1 MTCDEVEGL
10 GQPACC
16 LFFPNLGNFRV
27 QMNTGTSG
35 ASAPFHTVKAVGIET
50 PVVYMEPACP
60 LRLQASSC
68 SKQRLPDLPWG
79 SSSFFSLQE
88 QQACYP

>member
-16 LFFPNLGNFRV
+16 LFFPNLGNFGV
-27 QMNTGTSG
+27 QMNTGT
-35 ASAPFHTVKAVGIET
+35 AVFFVFHTVKAVGVET
-50 PVVYMEPACP
+50 PLVYMEPACP
-60 LRLQASSC
+60 LHLQASSC

-79 SSSFFSLQE
+79 SSSFFSLE
-88 QQACYP
+88 QQACCH